1 MKDVRETLFTLLK
14 YGAISS
20 QEVPRTSDHVP
31 SKTWFMWTW
40 KKKVML
46 KNVSEHLVHSIYNIY
61 RIIQLEYSN
70 NSLLLEKTQR
80 IDVQQNPSLLSDSER
95 QSLKNIFSVL
105 NQLEFLFISMIQ
117 EGFMLGKWI
126 SE

>member
-1 MKDVRETLFTLLK
+1 
-14 YGAISS
+14 
-20 QEVPRTSDHVP
+20 
-31 SKTWFMWTW
+31 
-40 KKKVML
+40 ML